1 MEIKKAPISVYA
13 EITPNPGVMKFVAN
27 KTLVKGSY
35 EFKNIEEARHSGL
48 AAKLFHFPFTKEVF
62 ISYNFIALAKYNI
75 VEWDEITQE
84 IRGYVTE
91 YLQEGK
97 AVVDEEAI
105 QAEAQKQEENPEEA
119 SAYAK
124 PEYTLPKPEEL
135 GEVEQRIV
143 EIIEEYIKPAVEQDG
158 GNIAFM
164 GYEEGVVK
172 VLLQGACSGCPSST
186 ATLKNGILQLLQKML
201 PTLVKDVVAING

>member
-1 MEIKKAPISVYA
+1 MIEIKKAPISVYA
-13 EITPNPGVMKFVAN
+13 EVTPNPGVMKFVAN
-27 KTLVKGSY
+27 KSLVQGSY
-35 EFKNIEEARHSGL
+35 EFKNIEEARHSEL

-75 VEWDEITQE
+75 TEWDEITQE
-84 IRGYVTE
+84 VRNFILE
-91 YLQEGK
+91 YLQAGK
-97 AVVDEEAI
+97 PVVNEEAI
-105 QAEAQKQEENPEEA
+105 KLEAENATQTEETTED
-119 SAYAK
+119 K
-124 PEYTLPKPEEL
+124 PQFVLPKAEEL
-135 GEVEQRIV
+135 GEVETRIV
-143 EIIEEYIKPAVEQDG
+143 DIIEEYIKPAVEQDG

-164 GYEEGVVK
+164 AYEDGVVK

>member
-1 MEIKKAPISVYA
+1 MIEIKKAPISVYA
-13 EITPNPGVMKFVAN
+13 EVTPNPGVMKFVAN
-27 KTLVKGSY
+27 KSLVQGSY
-35 EFKNIEEARHSGL
+35 EFKNIEEARHSEL

-75 VEWDEITQE
+75 TEWDEITQE
-84 IRGYVTE
+84 VRNFILE
-91 YLQEGK
+91 YLQAGK
-97 AVVDEEAI
+97 PVVNEEALKLE
-105 QAEAQKQEENPEEA
+105 AENATQTEETTEV
-119 SAYAK
+119 K
-124 PEYTLPKPEEL
+124 PLFVLPKAEEL
-135 GEVEQRIV
+135 GEVETRIV
-143 EIIEEYIKPAVEQDG
+143 DIIEEYIKPAVEQDG

-164 GYEEGVVK
+164 AYEDGVVK

>member
-1 MEIKKAPISVYA
+1 MIEIKKAPISVYA
-13 EITPNPGVMKFVAN
+13 EVTPNPGVMKFVAN
-27 KTLVKGSY
+27 KSLVQGSY
-35 EFKNIEEARHSGL
+35 EFKNIEEARHSEL

-75 VEWDEITQE
+75 TEWDEITQE
-84 IRGYVTE
+84 VRNFILE
-91 YLQEGK
+91 YLQAGK
-97 AVVDEEAI
+97 PVVNEEALKLE
-105 QAEAQKQEENPEEA
+105 AENATQTEETTEI
-119 SAYAK
+119 K
-124 PEYTLPKPEEL
+124 PLFVLPKAEEL
-135 GEVEQRIV
+135 GEVETRIV
-143 EIIEEYIKPAVEQDG
+143 DIIEEYIKPAVEQDG

-164 GYEEGVVK
+164 AYEDGVVK

>member
-1 MEIKKAPISVYA
+1 
-13 EITPNPGVMKFVAN
+13 MKFVAN
-27 KTLVKGSY
+27 KSLVQGSY
-35 EFKNIEEARHSGL
+35 EFKNIEEARHSEL

-75 VEWDEITQE
+75 TEWDEITQE
-84 IRGYVTE
+84 VRNFILE
-91 YLQEGK
+91 YLQAGK
-97 AVVDEEAI
+97 PVVNEEAI
-105 QAEAQKQEENPEEA
+105 KLEAENATQTEETTED
-119 SAYAK
+119 K
-124 PEYTLPKPEEL
+124 PLFVLPKAEEL
-135 GEVEQRIV
+135 GEVETRIV
-143 EIIEEYIKPAVEQDG
+143 DIIEEYIKPAVEQDG

-164 GYEEGVVK
+164 AYEDGVVK